1 MIGIQIEGMA
11 ELNKVLQAMAKE
23 YPNAV
28 YRGCVDT
35 ALVIEGAAKKFE
47 VNVLPGTGNLRSSI
61 STHPNKEEKTVMVT
75 AGGSAGTGQGQT
87 LDVSYAVYNEF
98 GTRHMPPKMFMTQG
112 AEVGFR
118 RMPELV
124 ADRINKEVK

>member
-1 MIGIQIEGMA
+1 MIGI
-11 ELNKVLQAMAKE
+11 ELNGMDELNRVLTRMAKE

-35 ALVIEGAAKKFE
+35 GLKIEREAKINMKPH
-47 VNVLPGTGNLRSSI
+47 VDTGNLWTSI
-61 STHPNKEEKTVMVT
+61 STHPNKEDKSVMVT
-75 AGGSAGTGQGQT
+75 AGGSAGTGQGQ
-87 LDVSYAVYNEF
+87 LKDVEYAVYVEF
-98 GTRHMPPKMFMTQG
+98 GTRNMAPVLYMTNA

-118 RMPELV
+118 AMPDYV

>member
-11 ELNKVLQAMAKE
+11 ELNKVLSDMAKE

-35 ALVIEGAAKKFE
+35 GLKIEREAKINAKAR
-47 VNVLPGTGNLRSSI
+47 VDTGNLWTSI
-61 STHPNKEEKTVMVT
+61 STHPDKEEKTVMVT
-75 AGGSAGTGQGQT
+75 AGGSAGTGEGQ
-87 LDVSYAVYNEF
+87 LKDVDYAVYQEF
-98 GTRHMPPKMFMTQG
+98 GTRYMTGLFFMTHA

-118 RMPELV
+118 LMPDYV
-124 ADRINKEVK
+124 KKRIDAEVK

>member
-1 MIGIQIEGMA
+1 MIGIEIEGMA
-11 ELNKVLQAMAKE
+11 ELNKVLSSMIKK

-35 ALVIEGAAKKFE
+35 GLKIEREAKINE
-47 VNVLPGTGNLRSSI
+47 TRVDTNNLRSSI

-75 AGGSAGTGQGQT
+75 AGGSAGTGEGQIK
-87 LDVSYAVYNEF
+87 DVAYAVYQEF
-98 GTRHMPPKMFMTQG
+98 GTRYIEPLLFMTRA

-118 RMPELV
+118 LLPDYV
-124 ADRINKEVK
+124 KKRIDAEVK

>member
-11 ELNKVLQAMAKE
+11 ELNKVLSDMMKE

-35 ALVIEGAAKKFE
+35 GLKIEREAKINAKPR
-47 VNVLPGTGNLRSSI
+47 VDTGNMWSSI

-75 AGGSAGTGQGQT
+75 AGGSAGTGQGQ
-87 LDVSYAVYNEF
+87 LKDVDYAVYQEF
-98 GTRHMPPKMFMTQG
+98 GTRYIEPLLFMTRAAEAG
-112 AEVGFR
+112 FRLMPDYVAKRIDAEV
-118 RMPELV
+118 
-124 ADRINKEVK
+124 K